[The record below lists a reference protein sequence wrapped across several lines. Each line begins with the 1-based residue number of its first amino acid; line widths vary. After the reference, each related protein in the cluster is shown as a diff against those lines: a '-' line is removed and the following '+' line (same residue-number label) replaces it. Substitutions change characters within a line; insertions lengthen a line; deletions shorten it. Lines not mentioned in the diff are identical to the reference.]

1 MSNSIDRV
9 VNDRGPM
16 VFLAR
21 CSGAIIQGAA
31 LYLLMNADDA
41 PRKWPATDPLVFMPL
56 TLVAVFVPVIVI
68 LGLGSIRARPLAIWT
83 AISVAVISGLG
94 FHAAWRGAVPAYAGE
109 ESNLPSVWLWLALAA
124 SVYIAHALVVDAV
137 IERRFAPSYARH
149 FDTAWKQGVQ
159 IALAIV
165 FVGLFWGVLYLGASL
180 FKLIEID
187 FFERLLQRRWFW
199 CPAITLAFA
208 VAIHVT
214 DVQPSLI
221 RGARSLVLTLFSWL
235 LPLLVL
241 ILVGFL
247 GSLPFISLAPLWKTG
262 FATSLLLTAAG
273 LLVLLIN
280 ACYPARRNKRTPE
293 LSVSL
298 VR

>member
-1 MSNSIDRV
+1 MDRDFSRRHFWSRVPRGVARRRTGIRWRRVQFAKCLAV
-9 VNDRGPM
+9 VGTRSECIY
-16 VFLAR
+16 R
-21 CSGAIIQGAA
+21 
-31 LYLLMNADDA
+31 
-41 PRKWPATDPLVFMPL
+41 
-56 TLVAVFVPVIVI
+56 
-68 LGLGSIRARPLAIWT
+68 
-83 AISVAVISGLG
+83 
-94 FHAAWRGAVPAYAGE
+94 
-109 ESNLPSVWLWLALAA
+109 
-124 SVYIAHALVVDAV
+124 VDAV